1 MDVPVLDDVTFAQ
14 LVEEAKKRI
23 PQYGTGWTD
32 YNLSDPGITLIEML
46 AWLTEAQV
54 FFLDQITDRDIRK
67 FLKLLGAMTK
77 KGDNLA
83 EATFAVQKD
92 LQKPY
97 RCVTLSDYEFL
108 AKETPNAHIER
119 AQAFWNVDK
128 VEVIVCVKLPDVNS
142 LRAASDYEKLLVC
155 LHLDEGR
162 LLTTCIEVIDPEFV
176 PISVQADIRVKPL
189 SSADAVKNGVV
200 EKLEVFLN
208 PLIGGWDGAGWPF
221 GRSVYKS
228 EIIAFI
234 EGIEGVDC
242 VQNLTLSGSG
252 DCTIVNGNVIVGP
265 HALVDSGDHIINI
278 VGSQATCRRYT
289 L

>member
-1 MDVPVLDDVTFAQ
+1 MDVPVLDDVTFEQ

-32 YNLSDPGITLIEML
+32 FNLSDPGITLIELL

-67 FLKLLGAMTK
+67 FLELLGAMTK
-77 KGDNLA
+77 RGDNLDNA
-83 EATFAVQKD
+83 EFAVRKD
-92 LQKPY
+92 LKKPY
-97 RCVTLSDYEFL
+97 RAVTLSDYEFL
-108 AKETPNAHIER
+108 AKETPDAGIVR

-128 VEVIVCVKLPDVNS
+128 VEVIVCVKPPHLETLAAVNEAVK
-142 LRAASDYEKLLVC
+142 RRVC

-162 LLTTCIEVIDPEFV
+162 LLTTLIEVIDPEFV

-189 SSADAVKNGVV
+189 SSADAVKKLVA
-200 EKLEVFLN
+200 EKLEVFFN
-208 PLIGGWDGAGWPF
+208 PLIGGWDKDGWAF

-228 EIIAFI
+228 EIVAFI
-234 EGIEGVDC
+234 ESIQGVDC
-242 VQNLTLSGSG
+242 VQNLTLSAQG
-252 DCTIVNGNVIVGP
+252 DFTVQNGNIIVGP
-265 HALVDSGDHIINI
+265 HALVDSGDHTIN
-278 VGSQATCRRYT
+278 VAGSQATCRRYT